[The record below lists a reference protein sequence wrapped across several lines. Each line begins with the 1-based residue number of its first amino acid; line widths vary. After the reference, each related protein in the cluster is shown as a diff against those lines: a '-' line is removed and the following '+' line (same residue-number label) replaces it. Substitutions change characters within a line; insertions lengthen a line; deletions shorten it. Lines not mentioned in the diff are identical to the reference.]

1 MRLPKPPPGSESRR
15 DGALAITTARKRR
28 DAGAAQL
35 SIRPLIASTVRA
47 MRLALLA
54 CMLVV
59 SCSRTDKTPP
69 APPPAPS
76 APSAPPA
83 PSGPPPDSE
92 VAPKLVPVE
101 EPARKLWTAQLLD
114 AATFDAYSE
123 QLGGEKF
130 AKFVIDLKSD
140 AIYYFDVNVY
150 KVHKDFIFQVLYQK
164 PKTKAAVRAF
174 DKNYGVKK
182 TDFLMCYLVHHLAA
196 DLWTFAFWDGD
207 LATAEHVR
215 HAYRRMKETFYLGDQ
230 VKFRP
235 DSNHQEKVAL
245 QLTDVPVIQNDQ
257 IYQATDYVAFNP
269 GVAVG
274 TLRLLPPSIPA
285 SELTFDPSEI
295 VVLPTPLA
303 DITPVAGIISEQFST
318 PLSHVSLRAHAW
330 GIPSIGL
337 RGAAQKL
344 EPFDGAQVY
353 FEARGADY
361 TVRAATEEE
370 LAAQKALAEK
380 HVTIPAAELTTTR
393 LATLSEM
400 TARDVVVYGT
410 KAANLGEIVAAH
422 LTGFDVPP
430 GFGVPFSYYD
440 AHLKA
445 GGIDQKIAAM
455 LADPAFAREPSVRKQ
470 KLAALQKA
478 IIEAP
483 VAGELRAQV
492 DAALKALPGAEGGV
506 FVRSSTNAEDLP
518 EFNGAGLYDT
528 IPNQHGT
535 DDVLSAIK
543 KVWSSVW
550 NYAAYEDRQ
559 RAGIAHEKVYAGSLV
574 QVGVPA
580 TAAGVLVTQHPTDPT
595 DKKNYTINAKSGLGM
610 AVVDGKKVPETLIVS
625 WYNHGIRVLSR
636 SAEDTMLVF
645 DSKGGVREVENPNKG
660 KPVLSNAMAIALA
673 EAAKKLT
680 RLFRDNRLDIE
691 WVYAGDKLY
700 IVQTRPLVR

>member
-1 MRLPKPPPGSESRR
+1 
-15 DGALAITTARKRR
+15 
-28 DAGAAQL
+28 
-35 SIRPLIASTVRA
+35 

-54 CMLVV
+54 CVLVV
-59 SCSRTDKTPP
+59 SCSRTTPDKPAPPEPPAPTPP
-69 APPPAPS
+69 APATPATPA
-76 APSAPPA
+76 APL
-83 PSGPPPDSE
+83 PDSE
-92 VAPKLVPVE
+92 LAPALVPVE
-101 EPARKLWTAQLLD
+101 EPARKLWTAQLAD
-114 AATFDAYSE
+114 AATFEAYSE

-130 AKFVIDLKSD
+130 AKFVIDLKSE

-150 KVHKDFIFQVLYQK
+150 KVHKDFIFQVLYKK
-164 PKTKAAVRAF
+164 PKTRAAVRVF
-174 DKNYGVKK
+174 DKNYGAQK

-215 HAYRRMKETFYLGDQ
+215 KAYQRMKETFYLGDQ

-235 DSNHQEKVAL
+235 DSNYQEKVAR

-257 IYQATDYVAFNP
+257 IYQATEYVAFNP
-269 GVAVG
+269 GATIG
-274 TLRLLPPSIPA
+274 TLRILPPSIPA

-295 VVLPTPLA
+295 VVLPTPLS

-361 TVRAATEEE
+361 TLRAATEEE
-370 LAAQKALAEK
+370 VAAQKARSEK
-380 HVTIPAAELTTTR
+380 HVALPAAELAATR
-393 LATLSEM
+393 LAMLSEM
-400 TARDVVVYGT
+400 TARDVVLYGT
-410 KAANLGEIVAAH
+410 KAANLGEILAAH
-422 LTGFDVPP
+422 LPGFAVPP
-430 GFGVPFSYYD
+430 GFGVPFSYYA
-440 AHLKA
+440 AHLK
-445 GGIDQKIAAM
+445 GSGLDQKITAM
-455 LADPAFAREPSVRKQ
+455 LADPAFAREPSLRKQ
-470 KLAALQKA
+470 KLAALRQA
-478 IIEAP
+478 IIAAP
-483 VAGELRAQV
+483 VADELRAQV
-492 DAALKALPGAEGGV
+492 EAALTALPGAAGGV

-528 IPNQHGT
+528 VANQHGT
-535 DDVLSAIK
+535 DNVLSAIK
-543 KVWSSVW
+543 QVWSSVW

-559 RAGIAHEKVYAGSLV
+559 RAGIEHEKVYAGALV

-610 AVVDGKKVPETLIVS
+610 AVVDGNKVPETLIVS

-645 DSKGGVREVENPNKG
+645 DTKGGVREVENPNKG

-673 EAAKKLT
+673 DAAKKLT
-680 RLFRDNRLDIE
+680 RLFHNNRLDIE